1 MPTASCRRNAEA
13 MEQAAS
19 RKKGLPSLNKLIGGN
34 GSEMTFAESPLK
46 ILKTQSP
53 KGIKQ

>member
-1 MPTASCRRNAEA
+1 